1 MTILLTGASGFLG
14 SRIYQQ
20 LVPEHSM
27 TTVGRTACG
36 SRHIHCDLA
45 AQVPDLPGSQFDLVI
60 HAAGKANAVP
70 RTASERADYQRVN
83 VQGTAN
89 LLSALEKLPS
99 PPTAFVHLSTVL
111 VYGCSSG
118 QALRESTPL
127 LATDPYGASK
137 VEAEM
142 LLQAWATRTGVRLA
156 ILRLPLVVAEPLNG
170 NLATLQTAIR
180 RGYYVRIGNG
190 LARRSMVRAD
200 DVAAV
205 LTRVANVGGTFN
217 LTDGYHP
224 TVRELEDAI
233 ARKLGR
239 KRPIPSVPLSLI
251 NPMARLGDGINAVI
265 GRRFPIDS
273 IALQK
278 LTSTLTFS
286 DERARQQLD
295 WRPRPVLD
303 LLQ

>member
-14 SRIYQQ
+14 SRIYQH
-20 LVPEHSM
+20 LVPHHSI
-27 TTVGRTACG
+27 TTLGRTLC
-36 SRHIHCDLA
+36 SPQHIQCDLA
-45 AQVPDLPGSQFDLVI
+45 KQVPDLPASRFDMVI
-60 HAAGKANAVP
+60 HAAGKANATP
-70 RTASERADYQRVN
+70 RTASERAEYQQVN
-83 VQGTAN
+83 VQATTH
-89 LLSALEKLPS
+89 LLSALENQSSL
-99 PPTAFVHLSTVL
+99 PTAFVHLSTVL
-111 VYGCSSG
+111 AYGCSSG
-118 QALRESTPL
+118 EGLRETTPC

-137 VEAEM
+137 ADTEA
-142 LLQAWATRTGVRLA
+142 LLQAWAARTGVKLA

-170 NLATLQTAIR
+170 NLATLQNAIQ

-190 LARRSMVRAD
+190 QARRSMVRAD

-205 LTRVANVGGTFN
+205 ITRAANVGGTFN

-224 TVRELEDAI
+224 TVRELEEAI
-233 ARKLGR
+233 AQKLGR
-239 KRPIPSVPLSLI
+239 KKPIPSVPLSLI
-251 NPMARLGDGINAVI
+251 KPMARLGDGINAVI

-273 IALQK
+273 IALRK

-303 LLQ
+303 LLR

>member
-14 SRIYQQ
+14 SRIYQH
-20 LVPEHSM
+20 LVPEHSIV
-27 TTVGRTACG
+27 TLGRTPC
-36 SRHIHCDLA
+36 SPRHIQCDLA
-45 AQVPDLPGSQFDLVI
+45 EQVPELPASRFDMVI
-60 HAAGKANAVP
+60 HAAGNASATP
-70 RTASERADYQRVN
+70 RTATELAEYHRVN
-83 VQGTAN
+83 VQGIAH
-89 LLSALEKLPS
+89 LLNALAKQPVLPA
-99 PPTAFVHLSTVL
+99 TLVHLSTVL

-118 QALRESTPL
+118 QELRETTPL
-127 LATDPYGASK
+127 MATDPYGASK
-137 VEAEM
+137 VEAER
-142 LLQAWATRTGVRLA
+142 LLQEWAVQTGVRLT

-170 NLATLQTAIR
+170 NLATLQSAIR

-190 LARRSMVRAD
+190 LVRRSMVRAD

-205 LTRVANVGGTFN
+205 LTCAADVGGTFN

-233 ARKLGR
+233 ARKLGW
-239 KRPIPSVPLSLI
+239 KKPIPSVPLSLI
-251 NPMARLGDGINAVI
+251 KPIARLGDGISAVV

-273 IALQK
+273 IALRK

-286 DERARQQLD
+286 DEQARQQLN

>member
-1 MTILLTGASGFLG
+1 MTILVTGASGFLG

-20 LVPEHSM
+20 LVTEHSI
-27 TTVGRTACG
+27 TTLGRTPC
-36 SRHIHCDLA
+36 SPRHIQCDLA
-45 AQVPDLPGSQFDLVI
+45 AQVPQLPVSRFDLVI
-60 HAAGKANAVP
+60 HAAGKANATP
-70 RTASERADYQRVN
+70 RTVAERAEYQHVN
-83 VQGTAN
+83 VQGTRH
-89 LLSALEKLPS
+89 LLSALEKQPVLPI
-99 PPTAFVHLSTVL
+99 ALVYLSTVL

-118 QALRESTPL
+118 QGLRETTPR

-137 VEAEM
+137 ADAEM
-142 LLQAWATRTGVRLA
+142 LLQEWAHRTGVRLA

-170 NLATLQTAIR
+170 NLATLESAIR

-205 LTRVANVGGTFN
+205 ITRAANVGGTFN

-224 TVRELEDAI
+224 TVRELEEAI

-239 KRPIPSVPLSLI
+239 KKPIPAVPLSLV
-251 NPMARLGDGINAVI
+251 NPIARLGDGINAV
-265 GRRFPIDS
+265 GSRWFPVDS
-273 IALQK
+273 ITLRK

-286 DERARQQLD
+286 DEPARQQLN
-295 WRPRPVLD
+295 WRPRLVLD
-303 LLQ
+303 LFR

>member
-14 SRIYQQ
+14 SRIYQH
-20 LVPEHSM
+20 LLPEHSI
-27 TTVGRTACG
+27 TTLGRTIC
-36 SRHIHCDLA
+36 SPCHIRCNLA
-45 AQVPDLPGSQFDLVI
+45 SETPDLPSDRFDMVI
-60 HAAGKANAVP
+60 HAAGKANATP
-70 RTASERADYQRVN
+70 RTVAERAEYQRVN
-83 VQGTAN
+83 VQGTAH
-89 LLSALEKLPS
+89 LLSALEKQPS
-99 PPTAFVHLSTVL
+99 LPTAFIHLSTVL

-118 QALRESTPL
+118 EGLRETTPC

-137 VEAEM
+137 VEAEA
-142 LLQAWATRTGVRLA
+142 LLQAWASRTGVRLV
-156 ILRLPLVVAEPLNG
+156 ILRLPLVVAEPLTG
-170 NLATLQTAIR
+170 NLATLQSAIR

-190 LARRSMVRAD
+190 LSCRSMVRAD

-205 LTRVANVGGTFN
+205 MTRAANVGGTFN

-224 TVRELEDAI
+224 TVRELEEAI
-233 ARKLGR
+233 SRKLGR

-251 NPMARLGDGINAVI
+251 KPVARLGDGINAII
-265 GRRFPIDS
+265 GRRFPVDT

-286 DERARQQLD
+286 DERARQQLN